1 MLQTIFETARLQRV
15 SGDHAAGPRCGVA
28 PQLRPE
34 MGRVSRRDIAPRRLR
49 IVGGGGMAS
58 AEMERR
64 QLLKAALAGGS
75 LGLVEGCGRAL
86 GGAAAPVVPE
96 PSFDPEVRALS
107 ELALDAARAAGA
119 SYADIRIADYRTQS
133 LRTREA
139 RVVSV
144 TDDTS
149 RGFGVRVIAQG
160 TWGFAASSELTREE
174 VVRVARQAVA
184 MAKTNSALQRE
195 PVQLAPGERHVAV
208 YQTPIRRDAF
218 SVSLEEKLQRLLSI
232 NALAQRQPGVSFV
245 DSRMSFV
252 REHKFFASSE
262 GSLIEQTLQRL
273 HPSFAITSVDQG
285 KGGFETRES
294 YSDPRAMGYEY
305 VEDYPWEEDVREAA
319 SDAQA
324 KHAAP
329 SVSPGKRDL
338 ILHPTHLWL
347 TIHES
352 LGHSTELD
360 RALGMEA
367 NFAGTSFLTPDKLGT
382 FQLGSELVNVVA
394 DKTAPG
400 SLATSGYDDDGEPA
414 REWPLIERGRFVN
427 YQLTRDQAHWVNAPR
442 GFACSYAESWRDV
455 PFQRMPNVNLLPGAQ
470 PLSLAQLI
478 ASTDDGILIK
488 GRSSYS
494 IDHQRYNFQFSGQT
508 AWQVKGGRIIGM
520 LKDVAY
526 QASTPRFWAACDA
539 ICSREEYY
547 VGGSFF
553 DGKGEPS
560 QSNAV
565 SHGCCPARFRQID
578 VLNTSRHS

>member
-1 MLQTIFETARLQRV
+1 MR
-15 SGDHAAGPRCGVA
+15 
-28 PQLRPE
+28 
-34 MGRVSRRDIAPRRLR
+34 
-49 IVGGGGMAS
+49 
-58 AEMERR
+58 RR
-64 QLLKAALAGGS
+64 QLLSAALAGGS
-75 LGLVEGCGRAL
+75 LGVLHGCSRVSS
-86 GGAAAPVVPE
+86 APVVPE
-96 PSFDPEVRALS
+96 DPRFDPRVRALA
-107 ELALDAARAAGA
+107 ELALDAARDAGA
-119 SYADIRIADYRTQS
+119 SYADVRIADYRTQA

-144 TDDTS
+144 SDDSS

-160 TWGFAASSELTREE
+160 TWGFAASSLLTDEE

-184 MAKTNSALQRE
+184 LAKTNSVLQRE
-195 PVQLAPGERHVAV
+195 PVQLAPGSRQVAR
-208 YQTPIRRDAF
+208 YRTPVRRDAF
-218 SVSLEEKLQRLLSI
+218 EVSLDEKVQRLLSI

-245 DSRMSFV
+245 DSRMTFV
-252 REHKFFASSE
+252 REHKIFASSE
-262 GSLIEQTLQRL
+262 GSLIEQTLDRL
-273 HPSFAITSVDQG
+273 HPTFTITSVDQ
-285 KGGFETRES
+285 KQGGFETRDS
-294 YSDPRAMGYEY
+294 YTDPRAMGYEY

-319 SDAQA
+319 SDAHA
-324 KHAAP
+324 KHSAP
-329 SVSPGKRDL
+329 AVEPGKRDL

-352 LGHSTELD
+352 IGHPTELD

-367 NFAGTSFLTPDKLGT
+367 NFAGTSFLTPDKLGH

-394 DKTAPG
+394 EKTAVG
-400 SLATSGYDDDGEPA
+400 SLATSGYDDDGE
-414 REWPLIERGRFVN
+414 RTGEWPLIERGRFVN
-427 YQLTRDQAHWVNAPR
+427 YQVTRDQAHWLKAPH

-455 PFQRMPNVNLLPGAQ
+455 PFQRMPNVNLLPGTK

-478 ASTDDGILIK
+478 ASTDDGILLK

-508 AWQVKGGRIIGM
+508 AWQIKSGRVAG
-520 LKDVAY
+520 LLRGVAY
-526 QASTPRFWAACDA
+526 QASTPQFWAACDA

-547 VGGSFF
+547 VGGSLF

-578 VLNTSRHS
+578 VLNTSRRA